1 MSSVLL
7 EQPENVY
14 SYAQKYFSFFNHKK
28 DKATYKPLVI
38 SGCSGVGKV
47 LQILCR
53 ELLLKT

>member
-28 DKATYKPLVI
+28 DKVTYKPLVM

-47 LQILCR
+47 
-53 ELLLKT
+53 

>member
-14 SYAQKYFSFFNHKK
+14 EYAQKYFSFFNHKK
-28 DKATYKPLVI
+28 DKVTFKPLVI

-47 LQILCR
+47 NIN
-53 ELLLKT
+53 